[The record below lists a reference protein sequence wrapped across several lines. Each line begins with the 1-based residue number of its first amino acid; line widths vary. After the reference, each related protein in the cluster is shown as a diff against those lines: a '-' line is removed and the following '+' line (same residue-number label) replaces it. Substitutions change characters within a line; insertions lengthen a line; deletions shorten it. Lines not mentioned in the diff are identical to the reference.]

1 MNRLIDSR
9 HRNEK
14 IFLWVLLFVL
24 AGVAGEVQGASN
36 ADYSAWPP
44 TMPEQVDPNVMLNL
58 SVETPMQG
66 AAYNDQPDGASCSGR
81 ITDGG
86 GTVGI
91 CYSNSS
97 QYIGYFD
104 PDKCYT
110 YVNNRFEPA
119 SAASSHQCSGQWS
132 GNFLNWATMTAI
144 DEFRWALTGGNRQT
158 DTTALTVLE
167 RTNMGLSKGDSWY
180 PVKMITASSNVAPST
195 VTPYSD
201 SKIYIYNHGYQV
213 DFGTSWGGSQ
223 KAANLYV
230 RVKVCD
236 TGVSVED
243 NCVDYGDYYKPQG
256 LIQDNAYRMRFAL
269 MSYTTDSSQS
279 RDGGVLR
286 ANMKYVGPYRP
297 ASGGGLEIN
306 PYAEFGTDGIFVSN
320 PDQVTLAS
328 GVGNSGVINYLN
340 KFGSNGYKSYDP
352 IGELFYEC
360 INYFKNR
367 GPTSEYS
374 SGLSDSQKDGFPVL
388 TTWEDPITSS
398 CQKNFILGINDA
410 NPWLDKQ
417 LPGTKQTSG
426 SYFGLRS
433 LGQDTSDYGS
443 PSNADADIDVKTLT
457 NTVGDLEGLTGTSQC
472 IGCTATSCDMSAT
485 NKTINAL
492 GEVFGTCPYTSKEN
506 SYYIAGLAYYAH
518 TQDLRSDLTGDQTIT
533 TFMVDTQEY
542 NATPLTGNMN
552 MLWLAGKYGG
562 FSGGGTQPG
571 QTSDWDSDG
580 DGTPDNYVLAS
591 DPEALVEGLTQAFYD
606 IMERVSSGTAAAVVS
621 NSYSGIGGVYQALY
635 YPEMN
640 SDGKQIQWGGT
651 LHALFIDSNSRFRE
665 DGDSDGVLDDCLVD
679 PIIDLT
685 YDTTDQ
691 VTKIRR
697 YTTPADCDT
706 TSATYEDVNIE
717 QLRPIWDA
725 RDLLAQVSTVTTQR
739 DYLTQPA
746 ISGRYITTWLDANG
760 NGTVDTGEQV
770 DFDAAHFSDA
780 ANYYYLQAS
789 TSAEA
794 ANIVNFIRGEEIS
807 GYRTR
812 TLNYDGSGEK
822 VWRLGD
828 IIHSTPVAVAAPG
841 ETYGVRYDTLYNDAS
856 YRAFHTYYAARRQVV
871 YVGANDGMLHA
882 FNAGFWNES
891 TKTFETSKG
900 SLQQH
905 SLGDELWAYAPFNL
919 LPHLKWLTQMS
930 YQHVYY
936 MDDSPVVFDARI
948 FTEDEDHPGG
958 WGTVLVAGMRLGGG
972 ALDIDNDGTPETRS
986 AYVVMD
992 ITNPEAPPK
1001 LMAELTDSA
1010 LGFTVSQ
1017 PAVAVRRSPGSD
1029 GNWYNPTDNDW
1040 LLIFGSGPTELAG
1053 VTASQSARLY
1063 AYDLVNKT
1071 WKTGFGPL
1079 DLSTV
1084 GGDGIANSFVPNVV
1098 AVDWNHDFVTDS
1110 VYLGT
1115 DGRDSVDLSQTG
1127 RLLRMEFSDWLS
1139 PSVSSF
1145 FNPDKP
1151 FNARPLAVRDANGD
1165 RWLVAGTGRLWT
1177 TSDNSTSGQQVL
1189 YGLKEPQTIGEIA
1202 SANVQNVSGVLVDSD
1217 EEVLDIGSVLTGVTT
1232 YTDLE
1237 TLIGTKDG
1245 WYRSF
1250 TVNGGNPSERSLSQI
1265 KQVERLALFS
1275 LYTPPTDTCSAEGT
1289 STLNSLCYATGTAC
1303 PAASMGTYTLNDGG
1317 VDHEIVQGSIS
1328 LGTGIASTPV
1338 IHYGSGSSN
1347 PTVVTQM
1354 STGSLIRTQITLPS
1368 PPNGRVS
1375 WREIEFD

>member
-1 MNRLIDSR
+1 MNHPSQWI
-9 HRNEK
+9 HRYK
-14 IFLWVLLFVL
+14 GAAFWLMWWSLLCISGQ
-24 AGVAGEVQGASN
+24 AQGVSN
-36 ADYSAWPP
+36 ADYTALPP
-44 TMPEQVDPNVMLNL
+44 TMPAMVDPNVMLNL

-66 AAYNDQPDGASCSGR
+66 AAYNDQPDGATCSGR
-81 ITDGG
+81 ISDGG

-91 CYSNSS
+91 CYSHANE
-97 QYIGYFD
+97 YIGYFD
-104 PDKCYT
+104 PAKCYT
-110 YVNNRFEPA
+110 YVNSRFEPA
-119 SAASSHQCSGQWS
+119 AAASSHQCSGQWS

-167 RTNMGLSKGDSWY
+167 RGNMGLGKGDSWY
-180 PVKMITASSNVAPST
+180 PVKMITATSNVAPST

-201 SKIYIYNHGYQV
+201 SKIYIYNHGYQMDV
-213 DFGTSWGGSQ
+213 GTSWGGSE

-236 TGVSVED
+236 TGVALED
-243 NCVDYGDYYKPQG
+243 NCVDYGSYYKPQG

-269 MSYTTDSSQS
+269 MSYTLDSGQS

-297 ASGGGLEIN
+297 ATGGGLEVN
-306 PYAEFGTDGIFVSN
+306 PYAEFGSDGIFVDN
-320 PDQVTLAS
+320 PDQVTLPG

-340 KFGSNGYKSYDP
+340 RFGSNGYKSYDP

-367 GPTSEYS
+367 GPTSEYA
-374 SGLSDSQKDGFPVL
+374 SGLTSAQKDGFPVL
-388 TTWEDPITSS
+388 TTWEDPIQHS

-417 LPGTKQTSG
+417 LPGTTQTSG

-433 LGQDTSDYGS
+433 LGQDTTDYGN
-443 PSNADADIDVKTLT
+443 PSNTDTDINVTSLT

-472 IGCTATSCDMSAT
+472 IGCTATSCDMSTT

-492 GEVFGTCPYTSKEN
+492 GQVFGTCPYTSKEN

-518 TQDLRSDLTGDQTIT
+518 TRDLRSDLAGTQTIT

-542 NATPLTGNMN
+542 NATPLTGQMN

-571 QTSDWDSDG
+571 QTSDWDADG

-591 DPEALVEGLTQAFYD
+591 DPETLVAGLTQAFYD
-606 IMERVSSGTAAAVVS
+606 IMERVSSGTAAAVVA

-640 SDGKQIQWGGT
+640 ADGKQIQWGGT
-651 LHALFIDSNSRFRE
+651 LHALFIDENSRFRE
-665 DGDSDGVLDDCLVD
+665 DADADGVLDDCLVD
-679 PIIDLT
+679 PVIDLT

-691 VTKIRR
+691 VTRIRR

-706 TSATYEDVNIE
+706 GSATYTDVNIE

-725 RDLLAQVSTVTTQR
+725 RDLLARVTNVITQR

-760 NGTVDTGEQV
+760 NGTVDSGEQV
-770 DFDAAHFSDA
+770 DFDAAQFSAA
-780 ANYYYLQAS
+780 ANYDYLQAS
-789 TSAEA
+789 STDEA
-794 ANIVNFIRGEEIS
+794 ANIVNFIRGEEVS

-812 TLNYDGSGEK
+812 TINYDGSGEK

-841 ETYGVRYDTLYNDAS
+841 ETYGIRHDKIYNDVS
-856 YRAFHTYYAARRQVV
+856 YQEFHTHYASRRQVV

-882 FNAGFWNES
+882 FNAGFWDES
-891 TKTFETSKG
+891 TKTFASSQGT
-900 SLQQH
+900 LQQH
-905 SLGDELWAYAPFNL
+905 ALGDELWAHVPFNL
-919 LPHLKWLTQMS
+919 LPHLKWLTQMG

-936 MDDSPVVFDARI
+936 MDDSPMVFDARI
-948 FTEDEDHPGG
+948 FTEDDDHPGG

-972 ALDIDNDGTPETRS
+972 AVDLDNDGTPETRS

-992 ITNPEAPPK
+992 VTNPEVPPI
-1001 LMAELTDSA
+1001 LMAELTDA
-1010 LGFTVSQ
+1010 NLGFTVSQ
-1017 PAVAVRRSPGSD
+1017 PALAVRRSPGSD
-1029 GNWYNPTDNDW
+1029 GNWYDPANNDW
-1040 LLIFGSGPTELAG
+1040 RLIFGSGPTQLST
-1053 VTASQSARLY
+1053 VTSSQNARLFV
-1063 AYDLVNKT
+1063 YDLVNRT
-1071 WKTGFGPL
+1071 WMSGFGPY
-1079 DLSTV
+1079 DLAAV
-1084 GGDGIANSFVPNVV
+1084 GSDGVANSFIPNVV
-1098 AVDWNHDFVTDS
+1098 AIDWDRDDTTDA
-1110 VYLGT
+1110 VYFGS
-1115 DGRDSVDLSQTG
+1115 DGINSVDLSQTG
-1127 RLLRMEFSDWLS
+1127 RLFRMDFSDWNS
-1139 PSVSSF
+1139 PSISSF
-1145 FNPDKP
+1145 FNPVKP
-1151 FNARPLAVRDANGD
+1151 FNGKPLLVRDASGN
-1165 RWLVAGTGRLWT
+1165 RWVVAGTGRLWASADN
-1177 TSDNSTSGQQVL
+1177 TSSGQQTL
-1189 YGLKEPQTIGEIA
+1189 YGLKEPTSSGEVVIG
-1202 SANVQNVSGVLVDSD
+1202 NLQNVSGVLVDTN
-1217 EEVLDIGSVLTGVTT
+1217 EEVLDIQNVLPSIST
-1232 YTDLE
+1232 YSELE
-1237 TLIGTKDG
+1237 SLIATKDG
-1245 WYRSF
+1245 WYKHF
-1250 TVNGGNPSERSLSQI
+1250 TTDGSNPSERSISEI
-1265 KQVERLALFS
+1265 KNVQRLALFS
-1275 LYTPPTDTCSAEGT
+1275 LYTPPTDTCSSEGT
-1289 STLNSLCYATGTAC
+1289 STLNSLCYDTGTAC
-1303 PAASMGTYTLNDGG
+1303 PPAALGTTSVTEGG
-1317 VDHEIVQGSIS
+1317 VVHEVVKGSVA

-1368 PPNGRVS
+1368 PSNGRVS
-1375 WREIEFD
+1375 WREIELD